1 MLGHVVERN
10 VDTFVSA
17 QLAESWNIGAD
28 DAAAGKKGLGYGK
41 AKTLRERWR
50 QQEFTVAIAPLQFVF
65 GDAIEQ
71 YNAIGNIGVSEK
83 AQDRIGLRAGDAH
96 DDETGLWR
104 EFSGAQQTL
113 EYPQKEEDVLVAA
126 MLGHAQ

>member
-50 QQEFTVAIAPLQFVF
+50 QQEFTVAIAPLQFFF

-71 YNAIGNIGVSEK
+71 HNAIGNIRVSEK
-83 AQDRIGLRAGDAH
+83 APDSIGLRAWNTH
-96 DDETGLWR
+96 DDETRLR
-104 EFSGAQQTL
+104 SEFSGTQQTL
-113 EYPQKEEDVLVAA
+113 
-126 MLGHAQ
+126 